1 MTSPSLAGDRM
12 RPGTSR
18 RGTLAV
24 AAGVVVVAWGLAP
37 LAVTVP
43 LPVLA
48 LALVAVGLVG
58 VAYAHPPAAAY
69 LVLGAT
75 PLLAG
80 LARDAYIPM
89 LRPHE
94 AIGVLVGAGVVL
106 RALTQVA
113 AGHRLPLRRTR
124 IDVAFVLMAVASSAL
139 PLLWML
145 ARGRAPTTDDLLY
158 AAAIW
163 KFYGLFLLV
172 RASVRTERQVGR
184 CLGVALATG
193 ALVAVLA
200 IGQALQVA
208 DLPRMLSV
216 LYPTEDPGGIT
227 IGRGPATLGSSI
239 AVGDVMTFD
248 LAICLG
254 WMLRVPGT
262 RRWLL
267 PAVVLFTAGA
277 FASGQFSAAI
287 AVFVAVL
294 AVAFLT
300 GNARRLLLVLVPAG
314 LAGAVVL
321 WPVIRGRVA
330 DFAGSGGLPR
340 SWQVR
345 LDNLREIVWPE
356 LLSGHQWVLG
366 VRPSARIRLDMP
378 WGPYV
383 YIESGHTW
391 LLWTGGVPFA
401 FAFLYFMW
409 VAVRWSARVGREGA
423 GALGVAGIA
432 SFASLLVVF
441 VLMTFDPHITM
452 RGSAD
457 LLFSLL
463 ALAVAARRIRPDA
476 GVGPTVRGDGLS
488 SRTTVEVSHVT

>member
-1 MTSPSLAGDRM
+1 MSAPSLAAGRL
-12 RPGTSR
+12 RPGASR
-18 RGTLAV
+18 RGTLV
-24 AAGVVVVAWGLAP
+24 MAAGVVVVALGLAP

-43 LPVLA
+43 LPVLTVA
-48 LALVAVGLVG
+48 LGAVGLVA
-58 VAYAHPPAAAY
+58 VAYAHPPTAAY
-69 LVLGAT
+69 LTLGAT

-80 LARDAYIPM
+80 LARDAYIPL

-106 RALTQVA
+106 RAVAQVA
-113 AGHRLPLRRTR
+113 AGHRLPLRLTR
-124 IDVAFVLMAVASSAL
+124 IDVAFLLMATTSSAL

-145 ARGRAPTTDDLLY
+145 ARGRAPATDDLLY

-172 RASVRTERQVGR
+172 RASVRTDRHVSR
-184 CLGVALATG
+184 CLGVALAAG
-193 ALVAVLA
+193 ALVAVVA
-200 IGQALQVA
+200 IMQALQVA
-208 DLPRMLSV
+208 DLPRLLST
-216 LYPTEDPGGIT
+216 LYPTQDPGGIT
-227 IGRGPATLGSSI
+227 VGRGPATLGSSI
-239 AVGDVMTFD
+239 AVGDVMAFD

-254 WMLRVPGT
+254 WMVRVPAS
-262 RRWLL
+262 RRWLR
-267 PAVVLFTAGA
+267 PAVVLFTVGA

-287 AVFVAVL
+287 AVAVAVL
-294 AVAFLT
+294 AVALLT
-300 GNARRLLLVLVPAG
+300 GTARRLLVVLVPSGVVA
-314 LAGAVVL
+314 AVVL
-321 WPVIRGRVA
+321 WPVISRRVA
-330 DFAGSGGLPR
+330 DFTAPGRLPR

-356 LLSGHQWVLG
+356 LLSDHQWLLG

-401 FAFLYFMW
+401 ISFLYFMW
-409 VAVRWSARVGREGA
+409 VAVRQTARVGRDGVGA
-423 GALGVAGIA
+423 VGAAGIA
-432 SFASLLVVF
+432 GCASLLVVF

-452 RGSAD
+452 RGTAD

-463 ALAVAARRIRPDA
+463 ALAVVVPAAR
-476 GVGPTVRGDGLS
+476 
-488 SRTTVEVSHVT
+488 HVTLPVHPPDRT